1 MKMYHGTSASVAIA
15 ARKDGLSPR
24 GERPNNWDVESR
36 SDLVYLTTAYAA
48 YFANKAAG
56 DDDVWGIVEVETD
69 LLDKTLILPDEDA
82 LEQSFRNLEISPLT
96 PKIIRYIATSI
107 EDMTIEQRT
116 YWFRNN
122 LEEHANLAS
131 GSVKALGSC
140 SYKGVIPPEAITRV
154 STVDYKDIGEIGW
167 LAMDPVITVQNYA
180 FAGAKYRAAT
190 KWLIGRELETIDWVD
205 LAGLSFPIDHKE
217 MVAAI
222 EPLKAIKKKIKIFR

>member
-24 GERPNNWDVESR
+24 GERSSNWDVESR

-48 YFANKAAG
+48 YFANNADG
-56 DDDVWGIVEVETD
+56 DGLWGIVEVETT
-69 LLDKTLILPDEDA
+69 LLNKSLILPDEDA
-82 LEQSFRNLEISPLT
+82 LEQAFRNLEISPRT
-96 PKIIRYIATSI
+96 PKIVRDIATSI
-107 EDMTIEQRT
+107 EDMTMEQRT

-131 GSVKALGSC
+131 GSVKALGNC
-140 SYKGVIPPEAITRV
+140 SYKGVIPPEAITRISV
-154 STVDYKDIGEIGW
+154 VDHKDIGEIGW
-167 LAMDPVITVQNYA
+167 LAVDPVISVANYA
-180 FAGAKYRAAT
+180 IAGAKYRAAT
-190 KWLIGRELETIDWVD
+190 KWLIGRELETNDWVD
-205 LAGLSFPIDHKE
+205 LAGLSFPLDYKE